1 MTGFGDRA
9 SEKITQEKM
18 RGWVSPTP
26 TGLVFM
32 EEESI
37 SPQVCA
43 YTGEG
48 PCENRERM
56 ALSGQ
61 GG

>member
-18 RGWVSPTP
+18 RGWVSPTL